1 MVTPIKPRIKPRWN
15 LTAREA
21 MREQERLR
29 ERVILTDDFK
39 AVRLVAGADLAF
51 DPETNLAFAG
61 VIVYRF
67 PEMQEVERRMA
78 RRKLRFPYVPGLL
91 SFREGPVLL
100 AAFARLRTEPHLI
113 LIDGHGRAHPRLF
126 GIACHM
132 GVLLDKP
139 TIGCAKSLLVGEH
152 EEPRAKAG
160 STTPLWFR
168 GERVGEVLR
177 ARDNVKPIYVTTGH
191 RVSLDSA
198 VELVKRCCDG
208 YRIPKPTREADHYV
222 RDLRREY
229 QRKENQ
235 KSKGKNQKVKSETQ
249 KSKSESRKAKTDG
262 TKSQIPN
269 PKSKIKKRPIFRS
282 LLGS

>member
-1 MVTPIKPRIKPRWN
+1 MTPIKPRIKPRWN
-15 LTAREA
+15 LTPREA

-61 VIVYRF
+61 VIVYQF

-100 AAFARLRTEPHLI
+100 VAFARLRTEPDLI

-152 EEPRAKAG
+152 EEPSTKAG

-177 ARDNVKPIYVTTGH
+177 TRDNVKPIYVTTGH

-198 VELVKRCCDG
+198 VELVKQCCDG
-208 YRIPKPTREADHYV
+208 FRIPKPTREADHYV
-222 RDLRREY
+222 GELRREY
-229 QRKENQ
+229 QRTESQ
-235 KSKGKNQKVKSETQ
+235 KAKRKNQRAKVHRQ
-249 KSKSESRKAKTDG
+249 
-262 TKSQIPN
+262 
-269 PKSKIKKRPIFRS
+269 
-282 LLGS
+282 